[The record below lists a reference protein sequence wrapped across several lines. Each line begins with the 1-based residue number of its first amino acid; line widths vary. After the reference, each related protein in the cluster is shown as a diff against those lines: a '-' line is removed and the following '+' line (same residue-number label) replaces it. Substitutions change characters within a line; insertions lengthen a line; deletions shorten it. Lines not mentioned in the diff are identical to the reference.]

1 MVINF
6 AVVNNKGFSIIGVS
20 LFPNRQNTRFQF
32 TLVQQSNLE
41 KVEIYNSARNFSYK
55 TKRKD
60 KSMNKIWMLRKN
72 NLNFNSGQVYK
83 EHQI

>member
-20 LFPNRQNTRFQF
+20 LFPKRQNTRFKF

-41 KVEIYNSARNFSYK
+41 KVEIYNSARNLSYK